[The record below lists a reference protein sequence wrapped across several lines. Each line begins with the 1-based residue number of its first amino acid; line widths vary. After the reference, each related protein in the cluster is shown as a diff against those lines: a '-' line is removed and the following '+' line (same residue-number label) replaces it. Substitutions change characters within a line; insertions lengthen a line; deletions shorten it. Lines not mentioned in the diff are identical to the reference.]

1 MLVTFDTQE
10 VVNELKKH
18 GFTDEQAEVLTK
30 IQKKVIHDSMDNTLA
45 SKGDIN
51 DIRNDINE
59 VTTTLTN
66 NILEVRTELANN
78 ISEVKTELT
87 NNISEVRTDLK
98 IDIQGLNTQLIV
110 VKWMLGIVIAVE
122 VLPFL
127 KNLF

>member
-30 IQKKVIHDSMDNTLA
+30 IQKKVIHDSMDNTFA
-45 SKGDIN
+45 SKDDIN
-51 DIRNDINE
+51 NIRND
-59 VTTTLTN
+59 
-66 NILEVRTELANN
+66 

-87 NNISEVRTDLK
+87 NNISEVRTELK
-98 IDIQGLNTQLIV
+98 IDIQGLNSQLIV